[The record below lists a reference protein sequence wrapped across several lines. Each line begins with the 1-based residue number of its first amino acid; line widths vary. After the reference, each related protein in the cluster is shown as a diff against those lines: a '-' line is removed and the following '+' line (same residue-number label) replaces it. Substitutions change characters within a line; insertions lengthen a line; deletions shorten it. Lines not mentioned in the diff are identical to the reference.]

1 MDSSS
6 TSIEEEHEMG
16 VAVAEQAA
24 REMPLL
30 QDEPIARFVRELGA
44 HIVQRADSTGRDYEF
59 LVIDSDVPNAFA
71 IPGGFIFVN
80 RVHCHDDL
88 GVAVANSF
96 AGVRAGCRQVECA
109 INGIG
114 ERAGNASEL
123 AGVLAHE
130 IGHVVERHGLE
141 QMAKARNT
149 NTIVGLVYVLLGRA
163 PGGAE
168 QVALQVAGSAWMA
181 KHSREA
187 EREADRVAVVYLARA
202 GLDPRGMPQFFE
214 RLLEEDRSGSSDLL
228 AWFSTHPVTEDR
240 IADTEAMIAQL
251 PPAVVERAAS
261 DLPQFGQMRRR
272 LAALP
277 PPPAAPPALP

>member
-1 MDSSS
+1 MNDDGRHQVCRVGLALFAGVCTLAACTDASS
-6 TSIEEEHEMG
+6 IPIDEEREMG
-16 VAVAEQAA
+16 LAVAEQAA

-30 QDEPIARFVRELGA
+30 QDEPVVRFVRELGA
-44 HIVQRADSTGRDYEF
+44 YIVRRADTTGRDYEF
-59 LVIDSDVPNAFA
+59 RVIDSEVPNAFA

-80 RVHCHDDL
+80 RGILD
-88 GVAVANSF
+88 
-96 AGVRAGCRQVECA
+96 RAET
-109 INGIG
+109 
-114 ERAGNASEL
+114 ASEL

-141 QMAKARNT
+141 QMAKAQNT
-149 NTIVGLVYVLLGRA
+149 STIVSLVYVLLGRT

-202 GLDPRGMPQFFE
+202 GIDPRGMPHFFQK
-214 RLLEEDRSGSSDLL
+214 LLDEDRNSPNELL
-228 AWFSTHPVTEDR
+228 AWFSTHPLTEDR

-251 PPAVVERAAS
+251 PAEAVERAAG
-261 DLPQFGQMRRR
+261 DLPQFAQMRRR
-272 LAALP
+272 LAELP
-277 PPPAAPPALP
+277 APPAEAPQPP

>member
-1 MDSSS
+1 MCTLAACTDASS
-6 TSIEEEHEMG
+6 IPIDEEREMG
-16 VAVAEQAA
+16 LAVAEQAA

-30 QDEPIARFVRELGA
+30 QDEPVVRFVRELGA
-44 HIVQRADSTGRDYEF
+44 YIVRRADTTGRDYEF
-59 LVIDSDVPNAFA
+59 RVVDSEVPNAFA

-80 RVHCHDDL
+80 R
-88 GVAVANSF
+88 
-96 AGVRAGCRQVECA
+96 
-109 INGIG
+109 GIL
-114 ERAGNASEL
+114 ERAETASEL

-141 QMAKARNT
+141 QMAKAQNT
-149 NTIVGLVYVLLGRA
+149 STIVSLVYVLLGRT

-202 GLDPRGMPQFFE
+202 GIAPRGMPDFFQK
-214 RLLEEDRSGSSDLL
+214 LLDEDRNSPNELL
-228 AWFSTHPVTEDR
+228 AWFSTHPLTEDR

-251 PPAVVERAAS
+251 PAEAVERAAG
-261 DLPQFGQMRRR
+261 DLPQFAQMRRR
-272 LAALP
+272 LAELP
-277 PPPAAPPALP
+277 APPADAPQLP

>member
-1 MDSSS
+1 VNDGRHPVRRLCRDLLIASS
-6 TSIEEEHEMG
+6 TLAACTDTSSIGIEEEREMG
-16 VAVAEQAA
+16 LAVAEQAA

-30 QDEPIARFVRELGA
+30 QDEPVVRFVRELGA
-44 HIVQRADSTGRDYEF
+44 HIVGRADTTGRGYEF
-59 LVIDSDVPNAFA
+59 RVIDSEMPNAFA

-80 RVHCHDDL
+80 R
-88 GVAVANSF
+88 
-96 AGVRAGCRQVECA
+96 
-109 INGIG
+109 GIL
-114 ERAGNASEL
+114 ERAESASEL

-141 QMAKARNT
+141 QMAKAQNT
-149 NTIVGLVYVLLGRA
+149 NVIVSLVYVLLGRA

-202 GLDPRGMPQFFE
+202 GLNPHGMPQFFQ
-214 RLLEEDRSGSSDLL
+214 RLLDEDRTNPNELL

-251 PPAVVERAAS
+251 SPDAVERAAT
-261 DLPQFGQMRRR
+261 DLPQFSQMQRR
-272 LAALP
+272 LASLP
-277 PPPAAPPALP
+277 APPADPRTIP

>member
-1 MDSSS
+1 MTGGRHRVRRLHPGFLAASFALAACTDTSS
-6 TSIEEEHEMG
+6 IGIVEVREMG
-16 VAVAEQAA
+16 LAVAEQAA

-30 QDEPIARFVRELGA
+30 QDEPVVRFVRELGA
-44 HIVQRADSTGRDYEF
+44 HIVERADTTGRAYEF
-59 LVIDSDVPNAFA
+59 RVIDSERANASA

-80 RVHCHDDL
+80 R
-88 GVAVANSF
+88 
-96 AGVRAGCRQVECA
+96 
-109 INGIG
+109 GIL
-114 ERAGNASEL
+114 ERAESASEL

-141 QMAKARNT
+141 QMAKAQNT
-149 NTIVGLVYVLLGRA
+149 NTIVSLVYVLLGRA

-202 GLDPRGMPQFFE
+202 GLDPRGMPQFFQ
-214 RLLEEDRSGSSDLL
+214 RLLNEDRASPNELL

-240 IADTEAMIAQL
+240 ITDTEAMIAQL
-251 PPAVVERAAS
+251 PSDAVERAAA
-261 DLPQFGQMRRR
+261 DLPQFTQMRRR
-272 LAALP
+272 LASLP
-277 PPPAAPPALP
+277 APPADPRTLP

>member
-1 MDSSS
+1 MLVMIAALAACMDSSS
-6 TSIEEEHEMG
+6 TSIEEERQMG
-16 VAVAEQAA
+16 LVVAEQAA
-24 REMPLL
+24 QEMPLL
-30 QDEPIARFVRELGA
+30 RDEPIVRFVRELGG
-44 HIVQRADSTGRDYEF
+44 HIVERADTTGRQYEF
-59 LVIDSDVPNAFA
+59 RVVDSDVANAFA

-80 RVHCHDDL
+80 R
-88 GVAVANSF
+88 
-96 AGVRAGCRQVECA
+96 
-109 INGIG
+109 GIL

-141 QMAKARNT
+141 QMAKAQNT
-149 NTIVGLVYVLLGRA
+149 NTIVALVYVLLGRA

-187 EREADRVAVVYLARA
+187 EQEADRVAVLYLARA

-214 RLLEEDRSGSSDLL
+214 RLLEEDRSGGSDLL

-251 PPAVVERAAS
+251 PAEVVARTVA
-261 DLPQFGQMRRR
+261 DLPQFAQMHRR

-277 PPPAAPPALP
+277 PPPADVPVKP

>member
-1 MDSSS
+1 
-6 TSIEEEHEMG
+6 MG
-16 VAVAEQAA
+16 LAVAEQAA
-24 REMPLL
+24 REMPML
-30 QDEPIARFVRELGA
+30 QDEPVVRFVRELGTY
-44 HIVQRADSTGRDYEF
+44 IVERADTTGRHYEF
-59 LVIDSDVPNAFA
+59 RVIDSEMANAFA

-80 RVHCHDDL
+80 R
-88 GVAVANSF
+88 
-96 AGVRAGCRQVECA
+96 
-109 INGIG
+109 GIL
-114 ERAGNASEL
+114 ERAENASEL

-141 QMAKARNT
+141 QMAKAQNT
-149 NTIVGLVYVLLGRA
+149 NTIVSLVYVLLGRA

-202 GLDPRGMPQFFE
+202 GLDPRGMPQFFQK
-214 RLLEEDRSGSSDLL
+214 LLNEDRESPNELL

-251 PPAVVERAAS
+251 PADVVERGAM
-261 DLPQFGQMRRR
+261 DFPQFVQMRRR
-272 LAALP
+272 LAELP
-277 PPPAAPPALP
+277 APPAEHPQLP

>member
-1 MDSSS
+1 M
-6 TSIEEEHEMG
+6 SIEDEREIG
-16 VAVAEQAA
+16 LAVAKQAVQ
-24 REMPLL
+24 EMPLL
-30 QDEPIARFVRELGA
+30 QDAPTVRFVRELGG
-44 HIVQRADSTGRDYEF
+44 HIVQRADTTGRAYEF
-59 LVIDSDVPNAFA
+59 LVIDSDVATAFA

-80 RVHCHDDL
+80 R
-88 GVAVANSF
+88 
-96 AGVRAGCRQVECA
+96 
-109 INGIG
+109 GIL

-149 NTIVGLVYVLLGRA
+149 NTVVGLVYVLLGRA

-168 QVALQVAGSAWMA
+168 HVALQVAGSAWMA

-202 GLDPRGMPQFFE
+202 GLDPRGMPQFFH
-214 RLLEEDRSGSSDLL
+214 RLLEEERSGSSDLL
-228 AWFSTHPVTEDR
+228 AWFSTHPVTGER

-251 PPAVVERAAS
+251 PPAVVDRAVS
-261 DLPQFGQMRRR
+261 DVPQFAQMRRR
-272 LAALP
+272 LATLP
-277 PPPAAPPALP
+277 APPAESRAPP

>member
-1 MDSSS
+1 MNDDGRHQVCRVGLALFAAVGALTACTDASS
-6 TSIEEEHEMG
+6 IPIDEEREMG
-16 VAVAEQAA
+16 LAVAEQAA

-30 QDEPIARFVRELGA
+30 QDEPVVRFVRELGA
-44 HIVQRADSTGRDYEF
+44 YIVRRADTTGRDYEF
-59 LVIDSDVPNAFA
+59 RVIDSEVPNAFA

-80 RVHCHDDL
+80 R
-88 GVAVANSF
+88 
-96 AGVRAGCRQVECA
+96 
-109 INGIG
+109 GIL
-114 ERAGNASEL
+114 ERAETASEL

-141 QMAKARNT
+141 QMAKAQNT
-149 NTIVGLVYVLLGRA
+149 STIVSLVYVLLGRT

-202 GLDPRGMPQFFE
+202 GIDPRGMPQFFQK
-214 RLLEEDRSGSSDLL
+214 LLEEDRNSPNELL
-228 AWFSTHPVTEDR
+228 AWFSTHPLTEDR

-251 PPAVVERAAS
+251 PAEAVERAAG
-261 DLPQFGQMRRR
+261 DLPQFAQMRRR
-272 LAALP
+272 LAELP
-277 PPPAAPPALP
+277 APPAEAPQLP